1 MEMAAGGKRST
12 ICAAM
17 RSHTPKTPIAKVP
30 RRKIEEAL
38 LADRLGL
45 HDEWVERWERGGK
58 CVEESLAPAALP
70 QFIRTTLGPRKAD
83 DVEGHIRR
91 LAKAGCSRPVLYF
104 CLEQLSPEAEA
115 LREGQRRGAI
125 PGEDGEV
132 DILAERTEGR
142 PLATRQDLEA
152 LVNKADDTRRLIQ
165 DHRRELLL
173 VADTSEFRLPTGMM
187 TEPVDADDAFWLLN
201 ESLSWVSSLAG
212 AYTAPFAK
220 TLLKSKGLLYLTAY
234 VLAHADA
241 GKTSKRRRN
250 GVDEALAGLARILT
264 KKKLSPSDLRAKL
277 RKFEK
282 DHPRLYKLLVRKLYE
297 LHRFHAGR

>member
-1 MEMAAGGKRST
+1 MPDAGKRSR
-12 ICAAM
+12 ICSVM
-17 RSHTPKTPIAKVP
+17 RSHTPKTPMAKVS
-30 RRKIEEAL
+30 RRKVEEAL

-45 HDEWVERWERGGK
+45 HDEWVEQGERGGK
-58 CVEESLAPAALP
+58 WVKESLTPAALP
-70 QFIRTTLGPRKAD
+70 QFIGATLGPRKAD

-91 LAKAGCSRPVLYF
+91 LVKAGCSRPVLYF
-104 CLEQLSPEAEA
+104 CLEQLSPDAEA
-115 LREGQRRGAI
+115 ARKGQRRMSV

-132 DILAERTEGR
+132 DLLAERTEGR

-152 LVNKADDTRRLIQ
+152 LVNKAEDARRLIQ
-165 DHRRELLL
+165 HHRRELLL

-187 TEPVDADDAFWLLN
+187 TEPRDADDAFWLLN
-201 ESLSWVSSLAG
+201 ESLSWGSSLAG

-234 VLAHADA
+234 VLTHANKKETP
-241 GKTSKRRRN
+241 GRRRD